1 MNQLALPPLR
11 RKIADTFSP
20 EVVVVSDN
28 DGEKESI
35 LPASILNDVISTE
48 INKSSICIRATKS
61 LGSLKD
67 VNTPA
72 IRNEDIY
79 RSDTPQIRHQLKD
92 QEPQFKRRRF
102 QRRNSATAAMLFSQ
116 MQGTNF
122 TQPSIIS
129 TEIDTSSIYIGATN
143 SLRSLEDVNKPA
155 IRNDSNYRSHASPQI
170 QHQSNQQEPQ
180 FKRRRFQ
187 RRNSATAAMLF
198 SQMQGTNFTQPTCPE
213 EDQISKIIADSVI
226 HGISRG
232 NCDFAC
238 IDEDQDQPR

>member
-1 MNQLALPPLR
+1 MNQLALPTLR

-122 TQPSIIS
+122 TQP
-129 TEIDTSSIYIGATN
+129 
-143 SLRSLEDVNKPA
+143 
-155 IRNDSNYRSHASPQI
+155 
-170 QHQSNQQEPQ
+170 
-180 FKRRRFQ
+180 
-187 RRNSATAAMLF
+187 
-198 SQMQGTNFTQPTCPE
+198 TCPE